1 MITMEYLIN
10 NEVGEREVWYS
21 LFDGEGCKEEAKPL
35 ERNSKFL
42 QSEIGVKA
50 SAGGNMLAKVSLEL
64 DPQEIVESPIFH
76 SHGATSAEIVF
87 CVRFGLYSG
96 DHNSDSSIEVNFVE
110 TPVQVQ
116 LNMKGGS
123 NLTIGEIKN
132 YA

>member
-1 MITMEYLIN
+1 MEYQIN
-10 NEVGEREVWYS
+10 NEVGEGEVWYS

-50 SAGGNMLAKVSLEL
+50 SEGENLLATISLEL
-64 DPQEIVESPIFH
+64 DPQEIAESQIFH
-76 SHGATSAEIVF
+76 RHSATSAEIVF

-96 DHNSDSSIEVNFVE
+96 DHNSDTSIEVNFLE

-116 LNMKGGS
+116 LNMKGES